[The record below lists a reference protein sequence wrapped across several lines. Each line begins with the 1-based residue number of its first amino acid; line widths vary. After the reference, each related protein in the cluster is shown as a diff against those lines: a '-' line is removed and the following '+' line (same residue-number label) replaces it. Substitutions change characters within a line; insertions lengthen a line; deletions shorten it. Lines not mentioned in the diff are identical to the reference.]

1 MKKQLLKIT
10 TFWNT
15 HFRSEESQ
23 LLIFLSNFFKKSIA
37 VFLTIIITSNIGIAQ
52 GLYSEASSYVA
63 DVGTL
68 HRKYTNRNSYEYFDR
83 INLHYEQWLK
93 KLSGIDFTAL
103 DKDAQVDYLI
113 FKNKLEKDKFFHNQA
128 FETFKEVAHV
138 APFSSQLERFYI
150 ARRKGTKPN
159 AEKLASEFNATTT
172 EIKKLHESLSK
183 SDPFNSWQKAE
194 LASDIIKSLQRSV
207 TEAYGFY
214 YDYDPSFTWWM
225 KTPYEELDQA
235 MTAYATF
242 LKDHYQNT
250 LVKDDGSG
258 IIGKPIGK
266 VALEKE
272 LAFEF
277 IPYTPEEL
285 IKEAE
290 KQFAWCEQEML
301 KASEELGYGKDWK
314 AAIEF
319 VKNTYVEPGTW
330 PQDIHFL
337 AEEAIDFLEE
347 RDLLTIPDL
356 AKETWRMT
364 MMSPEAQRINP
375 FFLGGEAIQISY
387 PTSTMSHEE
396 KMMSMRGNN
405 PHFSRATVQHELI
418 PGHHLQGYMTQ
429 RHRPYRSLFSTPFWI
444 EGWALY
450 WEIALWDKSFPK
462 SAEDKVGMLFWRMH
476 RCARIIFSLNYHL
489 EKMSP
494 QQAIDFLVDKVGHER
509 ANAEA
514 EVRRSFEGRYGPL
527 YQIAYMIGGLQLY
540 ALKGELVD
548 NGSMSEKD
556 FHDQILQ
563 NNSIPI
569 EILRIALMDNAI
581 DKNYKTNWKFLKDL
595 DIPHR

>member
-10 TFWNT
+10 SFWKT
-15 HFRSEESQ
+15 YFGPKKSHPVVY
-23 LLIFLSNFFKKSIA
+23 LSLFCKKSIA
-37 VFLTIIITSNIGIAQ
+37 VFLTVIITSTIGIAQ

-68 HRKYTNRNSYEYFDR
+68 HRKYTNRNSHEYFNR
-83 INLHYEQWLK
+83 INLHYEQWLE
-93 KLSGIDFTAL
+93 KLRGLDFGSL
-103 DKDAQVDYLI
+103 DKDAQIDYLI
-113 FKNKLEKDKFFHNQA
+113 FKNKLEKDQFFHNQA

-138 APFSSQLERFYI
+138 APFSPQLEKFYI
-150 ARRKGTKPN
+150 PRRKGTKPN
-159 AEKLASEFNATTT
+159 AEKLAGEFKAVTT

-183 SDPFNSWQKAE
+183 TDPFNSWQKAE
-194 LASDIIKSLQRSV
+194 LASDVIKSLQRSV

-214 YDYDPSFTWWM
+214 YDYDPAFTWWM
-225 KTPYEELDQA
+225 KTPFEELDKA
-235 MTAYATF
+235 MTAYAAF

-285 IKEAE
+285 IREAE
-290 KQFAWCEQEML
+290 KQFAWCEEEML

-364 MMSPEAQRINP
+364 MMSPESQRINP

-569 EILRIALMDNAI
+569 EILRIALKDNAV